1 MRKLT
6 FTSFLRRYLAELTG
20 VQTAAICRLAAMTEA
35 NPRVKEPLFLYAAAC
50 GKTELLLHATHGTAC
65 GQEYRA
71 LVRQFPGRQLVSLL
85 ETQDAALPEGC
96 LKVWRSYCSVRDAA
110 RADDHTKT
118 LLHRRVLEMQ
128 AQKHLSNYR
137 LYTDLHLNPGNVNAW
152 LKHNDSR
159 RVSLA
164 CARQIYL
171 YAKNYPAV

>member
-1 MRKLT
+1 M
-6 FTSFLRRYLAELTG
+6 
-20 VQTAAICRLAAMTEA
+20 
-35 NPRVKEPLFLYAAAC
+35 
-50 GKTELLLHATHGTAC
+50 
-65 GQEYRA
+65 
-71 LVRQFPGRQLVSLL
+71 RQFPGRQLFSLL

-152 LKHNDSR
+152 LKHNDPR